1 MLQTIMLDEEE
12 NQNKMYFNQKK
23 LKNLKKKIKKMKYIW
38 NSSKIKIYLVHS
50 NDILNSYQIQLNF

>member
-23 LKNLKKKIKKMKYIW
+23 LKNLKKKIKKMKYI
-38 NSSKIKIYLVHS
+38 
-50 NDILNSYQIQLNF
+50 